1 MPQGE
6 PETRWLTAALSDTPI
21 ADEYR
26 FVDSALRQCEP
37 IEHVFDPALH
47 PPQVIDKARGW
58 WLAAM
63 RTEYDS
69 ASTFIDIATLVRQV
83 ADPLDVQTVVLRMAQ
98 DELRH
103 ATICSRVI
111 EALGGQAKIPAVQLP
126 RAGIHR
132 DCGADESVLRTII
145 YGCCLS
151 EMVNVVRLAKSVG
164 EVADP
169 FIRDAFRL
177 LLADERLHAQFGFHY
192 LAHRRAWLE
201 ARPEVARSLG
211 RYLRY
216 AFAELEQVMGVVPAN
231 GQARTDAERAIGLP
245 DLTDL
250 SATFQETILNACIP
264 GLERFGIEA
273 GTAWRRRSLTPA

>member
-1 MPQGE
+1 MPQAE
-6 PETRWLTAALSDTPI
+6 PEARWLTATLSETPI

-37 IEHVFDPALH
+37 MELVFDPSRHA
-47 PPQVIDKARGW
+47 PEVIDEARRW

-63 RTEYDS
+63 RAEYDS
-69 ASTFIDIATLVRQV
+69 ASTFIDMATQVRQI
-83 ADPLDVQTVVLRMAQ
+83 AEPLDVQTVVLRMAQ

-103 ATICSRVI
+103 AAICGRVI
-111 EALGGQAKIPAVQLP
+111 EALGGEAKIPAVSRP
-126 RAGIHR
+126 RAGLHR
-132 DCGADESVLRTII
+132 DCTAEESVLRTIN
-145 YGCCLS
+145 YVCCLS
-151 EMVNVVRLAKSVG
+151 EMVNVVRLAKNLG
-164 EVADP
+164 EVTDP

-192 LAHRRAWLE
+192 LAHRGAWLE
-201 ARPEVARSLG
+201 ARPEIARSLG

-216 AFAELEQVMGVVPAN
+216 AFVQLEQVMGTVPAG

-273 GTAWRRRSLTPA
+273 GAAWRQRSQTPD